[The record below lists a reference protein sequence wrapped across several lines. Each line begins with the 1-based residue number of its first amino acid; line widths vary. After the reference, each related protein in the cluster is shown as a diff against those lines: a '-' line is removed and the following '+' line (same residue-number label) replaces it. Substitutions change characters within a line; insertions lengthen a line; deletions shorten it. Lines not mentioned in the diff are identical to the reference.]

1 MSDIKRYGVWD
12 KPPREDLVTYA
23 DHEAAIALRT
33 RVCAEAFE
41 DELARTE
48 ERVLADAKAR
58 IEGLKRVVNTGPS
71 TPGHDEADCSYN
83 EAINDCLAALTQPQ
97 TEIEGK
103 PDGTWYDIP
112 DGGGAATAAGVAD
125 ALTLTPGE
133 ARNLV
138 DAAMGDEHDP
148 QLLDSTVKRI
158 GDEADRQLAEPTP
171 YAKAFRERVCP
182 VPEFPGIKN
191 RQEDQA

>member
-58 IEGLKRVVNTGPS
+58 IEGERIESDGMDSWENGYHTGI
-71 TPGHDEADCSYN
+71 DA
-83 EAINDCLAALTQPQ
+83 ALAALTQKGEGNDGLYADQ
-97 TEIEGK
+97 NCCVHCGWITCAGLEDCLATE
-103 PDGTWYDIP
+103 
-112 DGGGAATAAGVAD
+112 
-125 ALTLTPGE
+125 
-133 ARNLV
+133 
-138 DAAMGDEHDP
+138 GDNE
-148 QLLDSTVKRI
+148 S
-158 GDEADRQLAEPTP
+158 
-171 YAKAFRERVCP
+171 
-182 VPEFPGIKN
+182 
-191 RQEDQA
+191 